1 MKYEHLVLWETL
13 HTETVTCRAER
24 AYLADE
30 VFTMLQN
37 AYKNVQGG
45 LHFSCADELVS
56 NTAVWKVIY
65 YQENI
70 VGVVVYKA
78 KRGLKMV
85 ALALSHQL
93 NRPLKEHTKT
103 MLSYLFKITFN
114 NTWMEVSESAERF
127 IVANGGAKYFISNSH
142 AQKLTGKEI
151 VMLCDDGYHYKRV
164 INGVLKTKVMVGN
177 PKF

>member
-13 HTETVTCRAER
+13 HTETVNCSAER

-30 VFTMLQN
+30 IFTMLQN
-37 AYKNVQGG
+37 AYQNVQGG
-45 LHFSCADELVS
+45 LHFSSADELVS
-56 NTAVWKVIY
+56 KTAVWKVIY

-70 VGVVVYKA
+70 VGVVIYKA

-85 ALALSHQL
+85 ALALSNKL
-93 NRPLKEHTKT
+93 DRSLRKHTKT
-103 MLSYLFKITFN
+103 MLSYLFKVTFN

-127 IVANGGAKYFISNSH
+127 IVTNGGAKYFISNQY

-151 VMLCDDGYHYKRV
+151 ITICADGYHYQRV
-164 INGVLKTKVMVGN
+164 VNGVLKTKVMVGN